1 MNEPK
6 SYIEWTWK
14 VLMSEIEV
22 NPNISITNTKAGLEG
37 VQLRP
42 ASPYLLVSRNCF
54 EILIVCIKV
63 NFYSYLYYI
72 LGQSRRLSKYFP
84 NYKWLLPSRQVPPHV
99 FNQLFFFNMRMIDDE
114 EDDDDD
120 NVVTWL
126 DFSLIRC
133 HILVE
138 DMVTASCCDS
148 CWWKNMLSWWRPKQQ
163 PQHYNNNFTVEG

>member
-1 MNEPK
+1 MTSLFYVKVLFFVVYYNYAYTLTCLNWTVNEPK
-6 SYIEWTWK
+6 SYIERTWK

-84 NYKWLLPSRQVPPHV
+84 NYKWLLPSRRVPPHV
-99 FNQLFFFNMRMIDDE
+99 FNQLFFL
-114 EDDDDD
+114 
-120 NVVTWL
+120 TWG
-126 DFSLIRC
+126 
-133 HILVE
+133 
-138 DMVTASCCDS
+138 
-148 CWWKNMLSWWRPKQQ
+148 W
-163 PQHYNNNFTVEG
+163 